1 MRLVA
6 LGAAGLIA
14 GAVAGVAVPAL
25 AEWTE
30 RGSTTVAAVATSLD
44 PAGVDVVVSPE
55 REATVTVTPPATG
68 AVPSTYLVTR
78 DAAEV
83 CGWTPEVSITAPVTC
98 ADNDL
103 PPATSVSYAVTV
115 AVGSWS
121 RSSTPV
127 TRAVPPVTPGI
138 ELAADSDTG
147 IPDGLTTETAA
158 WFQVTAAAGTNP
170 YDVLVTRD
178 GVVVETLAIPK
189 EGGTPDVEIPLDEGR
204 PHSVS
209 AYAVYEGA
217 ASPPS
222 AAIAVR
228 HVPTTSVTSVT
239 LDDRVDLENVGP
251 PKKENRYDI
260 AGRDE
265 MVVTYSSP
273 IQPQS
278 ICAGWDGATALTVT
292 ARIQSSGRQSVMS
305 FVPAAG
311 QCGGQ
316 VVLGSIT
323 FSKGGNS
330 KQNTSPMDFTST
342 SLSLSSDGT
351 RITVSLGPF
360 ADTHV
365 WRMPNDEGGRPSATY
380 VPGPVLDR
388 LGNETSLGAVT
399 ATGTF

>member
-6 LGAAGLIA
+6 LGAAGLVA

-30 RGSTTVAAVATSLD
+30 RGSTTITATSTALY
-44 PAGVDVVVSPE
+44 PAGLDVVVSPE
-55 REATVTVTPPATG
+55 RNATVTVTPPTTG

-83 CGWTPEVSITAPVTC
+83 CAGTPGVSITAPVTC
-98 ADNDL
+98 ADSNL
-103 PPATSVSYAVTV
+103 PPASFVSFAVTV

-127 TRAVPPVTPGI
+127 VRAVPPMTPEI
-138 ELAADSDTG
+138 DLAADSDTG
-147 IPDGLTTETAA
+147 IPDGLTTETAV

-170 YDVLVTRD
+170 YQVLVTKD

-204 PHSVS
+204 SHSVS

-217 ASPPS
+217 GSPAA
-222 AAIAVR
+222 AAIDVQ

-265 MVVTYSSP
+265 LIVTYSSP
-273 IQPQS
+273 IDPQS
-278 ICAGWDGATALTVT
+278 ICDGWDGTTALTVT
-292 ARIQSSGRQSVMS
+292 ARIEAFDQQSVMS
-305 FVPAAG
+305 FHPVAG

-323 FSKGGNS
+323 FSKGG

-342 SLSLSSDGT
+342 SLSLSSDGA
-351 RITVSLGPF
+351 RITASLGPF
-360 ADTHV
+360 ADTLV
-365 WRMPNDEGGRPSATY
+365 WRMPNDKGGQPSATY

-388 LGNETSLGAVT
+388 LGHETSLGAVT